1 MGVMGAGDIAII
13 IFVIVALIVAGL
25 YFLNRWA
32 AKKMDEQQKIVERTK
47 QHATIYVI
55 DKKKV
60 KAAESSLPKMVTE
73 KLPFVYKFIKT
84 PLVKAKVGPQIVTLM
99 CEKKVFDAL
108 PLKKNVKVELSGI
121 YIVSMQ
127 GLKTEKEMK
136 QIAKNKKL
144 AAKGEAP
151 AKPWDKALA
160 AVKGFGKKR

>member
-84 PLVKAKVGPQIVTLM
+84 PLVKAKVGPQIVTLI
-99 CEKKVFDAL
+99 CDKNIYNAI
-108 PLKKNVKVELSGI
+108 PIKKNVKVELAGI
-121 YIVSMQ
+121 YIVSVKGM
-127 GLKTEKEMK
+127 KTPAQIKQANKEKK
-136 QIAKNKKL
+136 AKANEEKK
-144 AAKGEAP
+144 AAK
-151 AKPWDKALA
+151 
-160 AVKGFGKKR
+160 